1 MAIICSYIREETIII
16 GHNQLVIVSG
26 RNFFP
31 LEAT

>member
-1 MAIICSYIREETIII
+1 MAIIHSYVREENSII

-31 LEAT
+31 LETT